1 MQNRIM
7 EYVQERLVMEVKN
20 NITLKRHFDD
30 IMADILLEGNNI
42 DTENELIDFFTNNDE
57 LVKFKYVDEIALSL
71 GRYVIREAI
80 NKDFMDELIKTES
93 EDAIETILES
103 LKDEYEEIFEYT
115 VEELEDMVTITQG
128 QDANLKQKI
137 VALST
142 DELRV
147 VFYVWLSRMTVE
159 DGEEYNNKV
168 FVSIFVN
175 GSEHDVVTYQANSL
189 GC

>member
-7 EYVQERLVMEVKN
+7 EYVQERLVMEVRN
-20 NITLKRHFDD
+20 NFTLKTQFDSH
-30 IMADILLEGNNI
+30 MANILLEGNNL

-57 LVKFKYVDEIALSL
+57 YISNDYMDEVIMSL

-80 NKDFMDELIKTES
+80 NKDFMDELIRTES
-93 EDAIETILES
+93 DGAIEGILDNLGS
-103 LKDEYEEIFEYT
+103 EYNEIFNYT
-115 VEELEDMVTITQG
+115 LEELEAMPTIHQG

-137 VALST
+137 VALNT

-168 FVSIFVN
+168 FVRNFVN
-175 GSEHDVVTYQANSL
+175 GSEFRVVQYQAKSL

>member
-30 IMADILLEGNNI
+30 IMADILLEGNNM

-93 EDAIETILES
+93 EDAIEGILDNLGS
-103 LKDEYEEIFEYT
+103 EYNEIFNYT
-115 VEELEDMVTITQG
+115 LEE
-128 QDANLKQKI
+128 
-137 VALST
+137 
-142 DELRV
+142 
-147 VFYVWLSRMTVE
+147 
-159 DGEEYNNKV
+159 
-168 FVSIFVN
+168 
-175 GSEHDVVTYQANSL
+175 
-189 GC
+189 